1 MKKLLLI
8 VLCTLFIVSCSNK
21 KTVVI
26 SGKVV
31 GGSPLER
38 IEIINTSDAAPLPIA
53 NFGVDAQGNF
63 SDTIQIPKNGVYTL
77 SYGGNYGSIYLKEHL
92 SPNKNIWCYTGYTY
106 EELMEN
112 YKQYLLE
119 EIDVLIDGKFDESL
133 KDLTLKLRGSSNQR
147 IIDTKQSISKGE
159 IILYDN

>member
-26 SGKVV
+26 SGKVI

-38 IEIINTSDAAPLPIA
+38 IEIVEMSGVATLPIA

-63 SDTIQIPKNGVYTL
+63 SDTSRFLKWLYTL
-77 SYGGNYGSIYLKEHL
+77 SYGGNYGTVYLKGGENVRL
-92 SPNKNIWCYTGYTY
+92 SGNSAAGFQK
-106 EELMEN
+106 
-112 YKQYLLE
+112 YLLLK
-119 EIDVLIDGKFDESL
+119 EIQKQCVFT
-133 KDLTLKLRGSSNQR
+133 KDTNLFR
-147 IIDTKQSISKGE
+147 
-159 IILYDN
+159 

>member
-26 SGKVV
+26 SGKVI

-38 IEIINTSDAAPLPIA
+38 IEIVDMSGVATLPIA

-77 SYGGNYGSIYLKEHL
+77 SYGGNYGTVYLKGGENVRL
-92 SPNKNIWCYTGYTY
+92 SGNSAAGFPK
-106 EELMEN
+106 
-112 YKQYLLE
+112 
-119 EIDVLIDGKFDESL
+119 V
-133 KDLTLKLRGSSNQR
+133 
-147 IIDTKQSISKGE
+147 
-159 IILYDN
+159 